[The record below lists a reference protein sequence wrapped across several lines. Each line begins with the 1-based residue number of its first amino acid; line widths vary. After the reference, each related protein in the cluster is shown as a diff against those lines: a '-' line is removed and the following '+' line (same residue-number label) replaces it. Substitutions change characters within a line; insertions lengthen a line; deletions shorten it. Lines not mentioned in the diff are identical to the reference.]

1 MSTTHETTFVKAP
14 SGKKLIITRSF
25 NAPLAKVWQAWTNS
39 ELLDKWWAPKP
50 WKAVT
55 KSYNFTEGGT
65 WLYYMAGL
73 QGEKHWSRF
82 DFKTITPMQSFSQTS
97 KFCDEDGNV
106 PEGYAGMLW
115 TIQFFPSETGTRV
128 EVELYVKDSAALEKL
143 LTMGFEGG
151 FTMGLGNLDEL
162 LASE

>member
-1 MSTTHETTFVKAP
+1 MTYKTVFTKDLAHNKMHV
-14 SGKKLIITRSF
+14 TREF
-25 NAPLAKVWQAWTNS
+25 AAPLDKVWAAWTES
-39 ELLDKWWAPKP
+39 DLLEKWWAPKP
-50 WKAVT
+50 WKTET

-73 QGEKHWSRF
+73 HGEKHWSRF

-115 TIQFFPSETGTRV
+115 NIQFFPTETGTKV
-128 EVELYVKDSAALEKL
+128 EVELYVSDSALLEKL

-151 FTMGLGNLDEL
+151 FTMGLGNLEEL
-162 LASE
+162 LAEKN